1 MNILW
6 PGVERASE
14 HDKLFVTCI
23 SVELG
28 LAIKWSKIQLHADDQ
43 QKAHV
48 PLNCFHGFMF
58 ILSAIEAM
66 GAKINISH

>member
-6 PGVERASE
+6 PGVERAKE
-14 HDKLFVTCI
+14 HDRLFVACA

-28 LAIKWSKIQLHADDQ
+28 VGIKWSKIQPIKL
-43 QKAHV
+43 
-48 PLNCFHGFMF
+48 CFHGFTF
-58 ILSAIEAM
+58 ILSAIEAT

>member
-1 MNILW
+1 MW

-14 HDKLFVTCI
+14 HDKLFVTYI

-28 LAIKWSKIQLHADDQ
+28 LAIKWSKIQLYADDQ

-48 PLNCFHGFMF
+48 PINCFHGFTF
-58 ILSAIEAM
+58 ILSATEAM